1 MEDLVGKVMEWAG
14 ESSVSGGCA
23 PPPPRN
29 GERLASAADP
39 QENNRVQLRSPR
51 SGRRGALSSQGALP
65 GEPGGWVSGDLAH
78 PTFRTKCSADT
89 QKAPM
94 EGDGDP
100 RARAPLPTLLQAQA
114 AGDKC
119 PFSLSQRPHH
129 HLDLPGSAPGLRRGR
144 RAPTRPDTA
153 SEVGSRDRG
162 SGEEALGQGQSLAGT
177 RDRNVPPTA
186 CPELVNLANTGFR
199 GDKRWTCK
207 VVPGR
212 AQGQERVPAQ
222 ASAPKHAGL
231 RWVDRAR

>member
-14 ESSVSGGCA
+14 ESSVSGGRA

-39 QENNRVQLRSPR
+39 QDNNRVQLRSPR
-51 SGRRGALSSQGALP
+51 SGRRGALRSQAALP

-94 EGDGDP
+94 EGDGEP
-100 RARAPLPTLLQAQA
+100 PARAPLPTLQAQA

-119 PFSLSQRPHH
+119 PFSLSQRPPH
-129 HLDLPGSAPGLRRGR
+129 HLDLPGSAPGLPRGR

-162 SGEEALGQGQSLAGT
+162 SGEEALGTGTKPCGDSGQKCPTHRLT
-177 RDRNVPPTA
+177 R
-186 CPELVNLANTGFR
+186 
-199 GDKRWTCK
+199 
-207 VVPGR
+207 
-212 AQGQERVPAQ
+212 
-222 ASAPKHAGL
+222 ASQSG
-231 RWVDRAR
+231 